1 MQKIEFLITLQDH
14 FSGTIKT
21 RSIVNIY
28 NFIHISIIE
37 DEMSAEGMGNF
48 YSDIG
53 VNMRNC
59 EPMLTAYIL

>member
-1 MQKIEFLITLQDH
+1 MQRIEFRSTPQVH
-14 FSGTIKT
+14 FSGTTKT
-21 RSIVNIY
+21 KSIVNIY

-48 YSDIG
+48 YRDIG